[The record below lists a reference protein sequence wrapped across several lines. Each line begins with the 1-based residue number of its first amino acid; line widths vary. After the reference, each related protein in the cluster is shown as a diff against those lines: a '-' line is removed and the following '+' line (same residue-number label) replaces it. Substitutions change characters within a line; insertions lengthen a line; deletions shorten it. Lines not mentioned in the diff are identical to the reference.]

1 MPRTSPKRARL
12 APSAACLLLLTLS
25 GCPQNSTESSSETG
39 AKPATTPAPPA
50 LAVGLAIPSYVHG
63 VAWIG
68 QDQGHFRAAGV
79 SIDPKVM
86 GGSAATLRT
95 LIAEGIDVGL
105 AGGDAVVKANRAG
118 ADLIVVGGLV
128 DRFYHRLVVPK
139 SIAKPEDLRGKSLGL
154 AIRGGPQ
161 EMAARFGLESLGLKA
176 DEDVTIRSMGKEFNR
191 LASVSRGDVQATISQ
206 TPPSR
211 LEELGLKVLVDLPAQ
226 EVRFPYAVVVTR
238 RAFLEAHP
246 ERVRAFLSGLRQAVR
261 FYKDEANKS
270 ACLAILA
277 KNLSSS
283 DTQAAAEERYRTG
296 GPAMIT
302 NDLIPSEEGFRT
314 VLGFLEIKDKQPSDY
329 LDLSLVKA
337 LADAPR

>member
-1 MPRTSPKRARL
+1 MPTTLPARAHRL
-12 APSAACLLLLTLS
+12 VSSVCLLLLLLT
-25 GCPQNSTESSSETG
+25 GCPQ
-39 AKPATTPAPPA
+39 TPAEVPQPKGPPPSPP

-68 QDQGHFRAAGV
+68 QEEGHFQAAGI
-79 SIDPKVM
+79 SIEPKVM

-118 ADLIVVGGLV
+118 ADLVVVGGLV

-139 SIAKPEDLRGKSLGL
+139 SIQKAEDLRGKSLGL

-176 DEDVTIRSMGKEFNR
+176 DEDVKIRSMGKEFNR
-191 LASVSRGDVQATISQ
+191 LASLSRGDVQATISQ

-211 LEELGLKVLVDLPAQ
+211 LEELGLRVLVDLPAQ
-226 EVRFPYAVVVTR
+226 DVRFPYAVVVTR
-238 RAFLEAHP
+238 RSFLKAQP
-246 ERVRAFLSGLRQAVR
+246 ERVRAFLAGLSSAVR
-261 FYKDEANKS
+261 FYKDEANK
-270 ACLAILA
+270 ARCLEILA

-283 DTQAAAEERYRTG
+283 DTQAAAEERYRVG
-296 GPAMIT
+296 GPSMIQA
-302 NDLIPSEEGFRT
+302 DLIPSAEGFRT
-314 VLGFLEIKDKQPSDY
+314 VLGFLEVKDQEPSAY
-329 LDLSLVKA
+329 LDLSLVEG
-337 LADAPR
+337 LAGAPR